1 VDLGLRGRDV
11 AAELRL
17 AAKMTLAGTLAW
29 WVASALGANR
39 PVFAVLVPLVGMSG
53 DPFGALSVSID
64 RILGIFAGVG
74 IGLGLVHVGLHQT
87 LLVALA
93 LAAGGA
99 AGVVLRIGQRLNLQ
113 PAISALFMLGVAG
126 STGAGVARVWESAIG
141 AAFTLPVSALLWPPD
156 PLGELEARIE
166 RLRQELASDLAAVA
180 EALATGGEL
189 ELEEVREHS
198 RAAMRDFFE
207 LEPARRALRLSPLRR
222 RDLARLPDAE
232 RRVELAARV
241 YRHARAVARDVR
253 DARIREPALAAATRN
268 LADAADRAL
277 THRDP
282 GEALVRAEWELA
294 TPVEG
299 EALIVAAQL
308 RQLLADV
315 HEQAGAAAVVGP
327 LAGG

>member
-1 VDLGLRGRDV
+1 V

-29 WVASALGANR
+29 WVSSALGAHR

-53 DPFGALSVSID
+53 DPFGALSVSVD

-141 AAFTLPVSALLWPPD
+141 AAFTIPVSALLWPPD
-156 PLGELEARIE
+156 PLGELETRIE
-166 RLRQELASDLAAVA
+166 RLRQELATDLAAVA
-180 EALATGGEL
+180 EALATGGKL
-189 ELEEVREHS
+189 ELEDVREHS
-198 RAAMRDFFE
+198 RSAMRDVFE

-222 RDLARLPDAE
+222 RDLALLPDAE

-253 DARIREPALAAATRN
+253 DAGIREPALAAATRN

-277 THRDP
+277 TGRDP
-282 GEALVRAEWELA
+282 GEALVRAEWDLA

-299 EALIVAAQL
+299 EAVIVAAQL

-315 HEQAGAAAVVGP
+315 HEQAGAAGVVGP
-327 LAGG
+327 VAGG